1 MNDEQVLKAIDNYI
15 TSRLYHYAIMI
26 NGKWGCGKT
35 YFITQTLIPHL
46 ENDNVLQKKLTV
58 NYVSLYGV
66 KEPSEISDALLVQ
79 TIEDNL
85 NKGIKLKLFN
95 KRVKL
100 SKKSSHITTSIIGK
114 AINMGTNAIG
124 SSKKDL
130 LDLFATIS
138 SFEDHVIVFD
148 DLERCS
154 CDVNTVMGYINN
166 FVEHSNAFVIVV
178 ANEEE
183 IGRCQLESN
192 PELQML
198 VLLNKR
204 FNVPVPLTDSEEIR
218 SYAMTNGDEL
228 QPNYEE
234 MSISPAKMRKMR
246 EYAFSSNEQYRQIKE
261 KVIGITIDYIPDLL
275 AIYQTVID
283 KSGMKKSILDA
294 TADMLG
300 FFLEI
305 AQRENHPNIRSFQF
319 FLEKTKSIFDT
330 IGEPPS
336 FVQDTIIKYCFRSCI
351 RHMKG
356 VSQEAWESEFG
367 IRCYGSPFVETDNI
381 YGFKFIDDFIKT
393 NIIIKDDAIFAI
405 KHFVDYKTQMGEL
418 DDDPVGLIRG
428 WYLEDDEKINAWLA
442 EIRNNIC
449 NGKYST
455 FIFPVIIKYVSVL
468 EEHDICGCMGRQIID
483 SMKDHI
489 NHASYE
495 DIDALGHEQFF
506 LDGEAAE
513 IYRRY
518 KSEISEALHI
528 VLQDSEK
535 DQWSKLLEDKLQW
548 AENLTTFIRNCN
560 GNMRSF
566 IYWIEPEQLYSLV
579 LESKNDQLFAFR
591 KALAGVYN
599 SGMYFNHRDDDYLHL
614 TEFQQLLAK
623 TDRSSISRIKG
634 AHIDWLVTDIQK
646 YLGSMKV
653 PQREPEIE
661 ANQDSKSN

>member
-1 MNDEQVLKAIDNYI
+1 MNDKQILMTIDNYI

-46 ENDNVLQKKLTV
+46 EDDNVLQKKLTV

-66 KEPSEISDALLVQ
+66 KEPSEISDALLAQ

-85 NKGIKLKLFN
+85 NKGIELKPFN
-95 KRVKL
+95 KKVKL
-100 SKKSSHITTSIIGK
+100 NKKSSHITTSIIGK
-114 AINMGTNAIG
+114 AINMGSNAIG

-130 LDLFATIS
+130 LDLFTTIS

-204 FNVPVPLTDSEEIR
+204 FDVPVPLTDAVEIR
-218 SYAMTNGDEL
+218 SYAKTNGDEP
-228 QPNYEE
+228 QPNYAE

-246 EYAFSSNEQYRQIKE
+246 EYAFNSNEQYKQIKE
-261 KVIGITIDYIPDLL
+261 KVIGITIDYVPDLPE
-275 AIYQTVID
+275 IYKKVID
-283 KSGMKKSILDA
+283 KSGMNKSIQIA
-294 TADMLG
+294 TTDLLE

-319 FLEKTKSIFDT
+319 FLEKTKSIFDI
-330 IGEPPS
+330 IGEQAH
-336 FVQDTIIKYCFRSCI
+336 FVQNTIIKYCFWSCI

-356 VSQEAWESEFG
+356 VSQEEWESEFG
-367 IRCYGSPFVETDNI
+367 MRCYGSPFIEADSI

-393 NIIIKDDAIFAI
+393 NVIIKEDVLSAI

-428 WYLEDDEKINAWLA
+428 WYLEDDEKINVWLA

-455 FIFPVIIKYVSVL
+455 FIFPIIIKYVSVL

-483 SMKDHI
+483 NMKDHI
-489 NHASYE
+489 KHASYE

-506 LDGEAAE
+506 LEGKSAK

-518 KSEISEALHI
+518 KAEISEEMHRA
-528 VLQDSEK
+528 LQDSEK
-535 DQWSKLLEDKLQW
+535 DQWGKLLENNTQW
-548 AENLTTFIRNCN
+548 AENLTSFIRSCS

-566 IYWIEPEQLYSLV
+566 IYWIEPVRLYSLI
-579 LESKNDQLFAFR
+579 LESTNNQLFAFR
-591 KALAGVYN
+591 RALAGVYN
-599 SGMYFNHRDDDYLHL
+599 SGMYFNHKDDDYLHL
-614 TEFQQLLAK
+614 TELQQLLIN
-623 TDRSSISRIKG
+623 TDKSSISKTKG
-634 AHIDWLVTDIQK
+634 AHVDWLVADIQK
-646 YLGSMKV
+646 YLGKMKA
-653 PQREPEIE
+653 PQREPEKGV
-661 ANQDSKSN
+661 NQDS

>member
-1 MNDEQVLKAIDNYI
+1 
-15 TSRLYHYAIMI
+15 
-26 NGKWGCGKT
+26 
-35 YFITQTLIPHL
+35 
-46 ENDNVLQKKLTV
+46 
-58 NYVSLYGV
+58 
-66 KEPSEISDALLVQ
+66 
-79 TIEDNL
+79 
-85 NKGIKLKLFN
+85 
-95 KRVKL
+95 
-100 SKKSSHITTSIIGK
+100 
-114 AINMGTNAIG
+114 MGTNAIG
-124 SSKKDL
+124 SSKKYL

-218 SYAMTNGDEL
+218 SYAMTNGDVL

-261 KVIGITIDYIPDLL
+261 KVIGITIDYIPDLP

-319 FLEKTKSIFDT
+319 FIKKTKSIFDT

-405 KHFVDYKTQMGEL
+405 KHFVDYKTKMGEL

-428 WYLEDDEKINAWLA
+428 WYLEDDEKTNAWLA

-455 FIFPVIIKYVSVL
+455 SIFPVIIKYVSVL

-528 VLQDSEK
+528 VLQGSEK

-599 SGMYFNHRDDDYLHL
+599 SGMYFNHKDDDYLHL

-623 TDRSSISRIKG
+623 TDRSSMFDEPLHQKRRFILPASQPVKHEHQQDIEFLSLRHRADFQNHVPLAGRHLVAGNALFKALSVVHPIAVPGDEILALPALHRNIVLRVNLSKCGHSIQAQYFLHVASLRFCTERSNSSATSWRI
-634 AHIDWLVTDIQK
+634 
-646 YLGSMKV
+646 
-653 PQREPEIE
+653 
-661 ANQDSKSN
+661 